1 MSGHSKWSQIK
12 RQKGSE
18 DAKRSKVFAK
28 LARAISQESK
38 RVKGDIS
45 SPTLRVMIDKAKKE
59 NMPKDTIERAIKKG
73 TSADMG
79 ELFEVMYEA
88 YGPGG
93 SAILIEGLTDSK
105 NRSAAEIK
113 HLLSLHD
120 ASFASQGAASWAFK
134 KEGEEWIPQTT
145 VPLSDEDGN
154 KLSVLIEELEERD
167 DVQGVYTNGN

>member
-38 RVKGDIS
+38 RVKGDAS
-45 SPTLRVMIDKAKKE
+45 SPGLRVMIEKAKKE
-59 NMPKDTIERAIKKG
+59 NMPKDTIERAVKKG

-113 HLLSLHD
+113 HLLSLHGS
-120 ASFASQGAASWAFK
+120 ALASQGAAAWAFA
-134 KEGEEWIPQTT
+134 KENGEWVPQVT
-145 VPLSDEDGN
+145 VPLSDEDGE
-154 KLSVLIEELEERD
+154 KLSLLIEELEERE
-167 DVQGVYTNGN
+167 DVQDVYTNGA